1 MEKAWRI
8 QVAQANTDRGKKE
21 ENEGMIETIRTMSG
35 KQHGLRGD
43 RQTIV
48 TVGKMY
54 RCSICGKMFTN
65 REEADR
71 HDRREHEIRKTS
83 QGN

>member
-1 MEKAWRI
+1 
-8 QVAQANTDRGKKE
+8 
-21 ENEGMIETIRTMSG
+21 MIETIRTMSG

-48 TVGKMY
+48 TVGRVY
-54 RCSICGKMFTN
+54 LCSSCGKMFTD

-71 HDRREHEIRKTS
+71 HDRREHEIRKITAS
-83 QGN
+83 D

>member
-1 MEKAWRI
+1 
-8 QVAQANTDRGKKE
+8 
-21 ENEGMIETIRTMSG
+21 MIETIRTFNG

-48 TVGKMY
+48 TVGRVW
-54 RCSICGKMFTN
+54 RCSICGKMFDD

-71 HDRREHEIRKTS
+71 HDRREHEIRKTAK
-83 QGN
+83 GD

>member
-1 MEKAWRI
+1 
-8 QVAQANTDRGKKE
+8 
-21 ENEGMIETIRTMSG
+21 MIETIRTMSG

-48 TVGKMY
+48 TVGRIY
-54 RCSICGKMFTN
+54 RCSICGKIFTDK
-65 REEADR
+65 EEADR

>member
-1 MEKAWRI
+1 VEEAWRNK
-8 QVAQANTDRGKKE
+8 VAQANAGRKSQKKSTK
-21 ENEGMIETIRTMSG
+21 MIETIRTMSG

-48 TVGKMY
+48 TVGRIY
-54 RCSICGKMFTN
+54 RCSICGKMFTD